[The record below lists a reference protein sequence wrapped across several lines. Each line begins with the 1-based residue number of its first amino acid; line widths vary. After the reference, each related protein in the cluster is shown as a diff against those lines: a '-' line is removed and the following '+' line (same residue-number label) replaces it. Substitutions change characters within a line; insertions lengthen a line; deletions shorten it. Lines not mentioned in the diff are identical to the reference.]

1 MKKFKDLFEA
11 PGDLKKGDPSVNY
24 SLQQGRKDPDD
35 EQATKYKPRSRGE
48 QEFANMHNVTKVNH
62 PHSKDNQ
69 FTGEIEGNPM
79 DHVGGKSPEPGE
91 RTPIKQG
98 STDQKAQGKEFRN
111 PKQYKRTGD
120 QTPVMQGSSK
130 IKEEVELTEGVVD
143 TLKDIVKTRGAKE
156 VKFKNNKTLKVDM
169 QTANLLLKVH
179 GSLKPANAA
188 KFKTALEKGPDS
200 FMKML
205 DFANSVTG

>member
-24 SLQQGRKDPDD
+24 SLQQGRKEPDD
-35 EQATKYKPRSRGE
+35 DQSTKYKPRSKGE
-48 QEFANMHNVTKVNH
+48 QDFYNMHNVQKVGH
-62 PHSKDNQ
+62 PVARDSQ
-69 FTGEIEGNPM
+69 FSGEIEGDPM
-79 DHVGGKSPEPGE
+79 DHVGGKTPEPGE
-91 RTPIKQG
+91 RTPVKQG
-98 STDQKAQGKEFRN
+98 SSDEKAQGREFKN

-130 IKEEVELTEGVVD
+130 IKESIELSEGVVD
-143 TLKDIVKTRGAKE
+143 SLKDIVKTRGAKE
-156 VKFKNNKTLKVDM
+156 VKFKNNRTLKVDM

-179 GSLKPANAA
+179 DSLKPANAS
-188 KFKTALEKGPDS
+188 KFRNALEKGPDS